1 MIKFVIVLVVAALS
15 YSVFWF
21 FKMGQ
26 VEKQI
31 NKFISENGSNISA
44 GEISVSGFP
53 LMQKVVIKDL
63 KFTIPNALL
72 DKRQVIIKNLEA
84 KAGIFSSDFAVALV
98 EQVSVQDI
106 DGSVANVE
114 FSKEPEIMIS
124 FSDGRISKFSYND
137 FGYRIFDAEKNVI
150 YAAANSNVVI
160 DSAVL
165 EDEKISTKISVVAR
179 DIEGFGVIDAYKNAL
194 EKKIIDGLKTG
205 EIAIGN
211 ATTALIP
218 PQIQN
223 EQVQNSSSV
232 ATPKVE
238 TPAQAV
244 QAQQTDGQQNITSQN
259 QAQNQETPAAT
270 TAENAE
276 VPATIADNSIV
287 KSNFTL
293 DVEYVL
299 TPNKSEQQVPFDPTQ
314 IQEIPL
320 QYAKLVKINNLDF
333 SNPLYKI
340 VINGEMNVLA
350 DDNLPSGGLSIKVE
364 KIDNLVSQLTTG
376 FTQMAE
382 KDKTVVSAITD
393 VQSSDLASAGNI
405 SDDSYQVFLSRIS
418 ANLSVIAK
426 ELAAKNPVSKEDV
439 AQFDVRREKNLDF
452 LINET
457 TIREVLGKF

>member
-1 MIKFVIVLVVAALS
+1 MPSSFIRFGIPKTNRRETSSGAQKAIGKVAGRWGGGRSRWLIPARAHP
-15 YSVFWF
+15 
-21 FKMGQ
+21 GTQ
-26 VEKQI
+26 DAQAADE
-31 NKFISENGSNISA
+31 
-44 GEISVSGFP
+44 P
-53 LMQKVVIKDL
+53 L
-63 KFTIPNALL
+63 PAA
-72 DKRQVIIKNLEA
+72 E
-84 KAGIFSSDFAVALV
+84 AGI
-98 EQVSVQDI
+98 
-106 DGSVANVE
+106 
-114 FSKEPEIMIS
+114 PE
-124 FSDGRISKFSYND
+124 DDPRN
-137 FGYRIFDAEKNVI
+137 
-150 YAAANSNVVI
+150 
-160 DSAVL
+160 
-165 EDEKISTKISVVAR
+165 
-179 DIEGFGVIDAYKNAL
+179 
-194 EKKIIDGLKTG
+194 
-205 EIAIGN
+205 
-211 ATTALIP
+211 
-218 PQIQN
+218 
-223 EQVQNSSSV
+223 
-232 ATPKVE
+232 
-238 TPAQAV
+238 
-244 QAQQTDGQQNITSQN
+244 
-259 QAQNQETPAAT
+259 
-270 TAENAE
+270 
-276 VPATIADNSIV
+276 PATIADNSIV